1 MSQPT
6 PTWYRLHWPRAVTP
20 DQLRD
25 ASQLLARGGGGPLVV
40 ESAGQHGRVEH
51 RLGVPTH
58 RSEAVVAQLQ
68 NKLPDLSLVPTPA
81 RQYIDA
87 SRAISLRLTT
97 PLRPLRVEQAELV
110 NRALVTAL
118 GRARR
123 GELVVLRWQLL
134 AALSPSRAEGASGPP
149 SVADILLGRS
159 TELDGEARRAL
170 KDKRS
175 LPVWRAIGQVAMRGA
190 STAREQALIGE
201 VMAALRLAEAPGVR
215 WFSRRTSTE
224 AVDRVGRSWLAP
236 LRLNTAELVA
246 VSGWPVGPTDALP
259 VAHRRSRLLRRSKS
273 IASHGRTIGISTF
286 PGDER
291 PIALPV
297 DDGLRHL
304 HVLGPTGVGKSTL
317 LLNLITSDVAAGRS
331 VVVVEPKGDLVTA
344 VLERIPPARVEDVV
358 VLEPASDT
366 PVGLN
371 PLAAK
376 GRTAELAADELLG
389 LFRSLYESSW
399 GPRTND
405 ILGASLLTLARAGGM
420 SLCALPVLL
429 TDPAFRHRVVSRL
442 DDPIGLGPFWA
453 AFEGWTEAERIAAVA
468 PSLNRI
474 RPFLMRPQVRA
485 VLGQAEPRFDL
496 GQVFT
501 ERKVLLVDLAK
512 GAMGAEAAALLGSLV
527 LSQLWAVAQRSS
539 KRSPVFVYI
548 DEFQD
553 YLRLPVDLAD
563 ALAQARGLGVGFV
576 LAHQHLSQLDSG
588 TRSALLSNARSRVCF
603 QLAGEDARAMA
614 DGVLDAMDFREL
626 AAFEIYA
633 QLMAAGS
640 VQPWCSAHTLP
651 PSTPTSNAD
660 DMRGRSRAHFGVDRR
675 TVDAA
680 IVEQLGNG
688 QNVTD
693 DLVPLRRRD
702 GGGA

>member
-6 PTWYRLHWPRAVTP
+6 LIWYRLHWPRAMTP

-25 ASQLLARGGGGPLVV
+25 AAQLLASGGGAPLVV
-40 ESAGQHGRVEH
+40 ESAGRHGRVEH
-51 RLGVPTH
+51 RLGVPAR

-68 NKLPDLSLVPTPA
+68 SKLPDLGLVPTPSRHDVDA
-81 RQYIDA
+81 R
-87 SRAISLRLTT
+87 RAVSLRLTT

-110 NRALVTAL
+110 NRALLTAL
-118 GRARR
+118 GRARP
-123 GELVVLRWQLL
+123 GEVVVLRWQLL
-134 AALSPSRAEGASGPP
+134 AALPPSQAAAPGLL
-149 SVADILLGRS
+149 SVADVLLGRS
-159 TELDGEARRAL
+159 TELDGEGKRAL
-170 KDKRS
+170 ADKRS
-175 LPVWRAIGQVAMRGA
+175 LPVWRAIGQVAVRGA

-201 VMAALRLAEAPGVR
+201 MMAALRLAEAPGVR
-215 WFSRRTSTE
+215 WFSRNMSAA

-259 VAHRRSRLLRRSKS
+259 VAHRRSKLLRRSNS
-273 IASHGRTIGISTF
+273 IASRGRTIGISTF
-286 PGDER
+286 PSDER

-344 VLERIPPARVEDVV
+344 VLERIPPTRVDDVV

-376 GRTAELAADELLG
+376 GRTAELVADELLG

-405 ILGASLLTLARAGGM
+405 ILGASLLTLARTGGM

-429 TDPAFRHRVVSRL
+429 TDPGFRHRVVSRL

-453 AFEGWTEAERIAAVA
+453 SFESWTEAERIAAVA

-496 GQVFT
+496 GQVFS

-512 GAMGAEAAALLGSLV
+512 GAIGAEAAALLGSLV
-527 LSQLWAVAQRSS
+527 LSQLWAVAQRSP

-563 ALAQARGLGVGFV
+563 ALAQARGLKVGYV

-588 TRSALLSNARSRVCF
+588 TRSALANARSRVCF
-603 QLAGEDARAMA
+603 QLAAEDARAMA
-614 DGVLDAMDFREL
+614 DGVLDAIDFREL

-640 VQPWCSAHTLP
+640 VQPWCSARTLL
-651 PSTPTSNAD
+651 PSTPTSNPD
-660 DMRGRSRAHFGVDRR
+660 DVRGRSRANFGVDRR

-680 IVEQLGNG
+680 IIEQLGNG
-688 QNVTD
+688 QIVTD
-693 DLVPLRRRD
+693 DLVPLRRRA
-702 GGGA
+702 GGAA